1 MSFLE
6 KDISS
11 RIMNQF
17 PDFYREEGPVF
28 QQFVK
33 AYYEWLEESGNI
45 QDHSRSL
52 LDYNDIDETSDQFV
66 THFIQKYMAQMPKR
80 LLGDK
85 RLLIKNI
92 LDVYRSKGSIEGLKL
107 LFVLLFNEKID
118 VYIPSEDILKASDS
132 TWTVRKYLEVS
143 FTANLGDY
151 HGKMITG
158 SISGAT
164 AVVDQYERKIVG
176 NRPIYTLYISSVN
189 GTFQPYELVLT
200 DDIDQTEATEILGS
214 ISEVTV
220 LGAVPNFSLGEE
232 VEFTSQDG
240 SGFFGTVSSIE
251 TKSGI
256 IEFEIENGGTGYSID
271 ASPTITSGSNT
282 SGQDA
287 NFIIGSISNTEI
299 YEYNNDKLASY
310 ANVGL
315 DDSTYSAN
323 GSDTSGLAF
332 ANSANVIG
340 DALEYINVEVGT
352 IASVIFGV
360 AIATALMPPLC
371 TAGYGLAK
379 GNLIYF
385 LGALYLFTINTIF
398 IALATFLV
406 MKLLRFP
413 MHKYANAAKR
423 KRYSTIATVVG
434 IAVMIPAIFTF
445 INVFNEN
452 KINNQIESFIKNEVK
467 SNNALTLIDY
477 DLPNLEEK
485 KLKLNFFNEVSDATY
500 NDLQNE
506 LANNMAYTSLKEFKL
521 EIKGSDTKSF
531 DLITTAYKE
540 KKEELQESKNI
551 IAGLQKQIIELQ
563 EKISSLNNSIEQNA
577 FSKNQKAIAFSRIV
591 KEAKIRYNN
600 IESIAFSRE
609 LYSKDFIKID
619 TIPVATINWNDKLKD
634 SVLINK
640 ELELRAWLQKEM
652 KLDTLFIK
660 RE

>member
-1 MSFLE
+1 ME
-6 KDISS
+6 EYTNTTKDSS
-11 RIMNQF
+11 LSK
-17 PDFYREEGPVF
+17 EEVIAHN
-28 QQFVK
+28 VK
-33 AYYEWLEESGNI
+33 ADAKGLFTNIKLFLIELFDFRHDTDYEATLEAI
-45 QDHSRSL
+45 KA
-52 LDYNDIDETSDQFV
+52 DIPF
-66 THFIQKYMAQMPKR
+66 K
-80 LLGDK
+80 
-85 RLLIKNI
+85 
-92 LDVYRSKGSIEGLKL
+92 
-107 LFVLLFNEKID
+107 
-118 VYIPSEDILKASDS
+118 
-132 TWTVRKYLEVS
+132 
-143 FTANLGDY
+143 
-151 HGKMITG
+151 
-158 SISGAT
+158 GAT
-164 AVVDQYERKIVG
+164 AWILIFAVFVASIGLNADSTAVVIG
-176 NRPIYTLYISSVN
+176 AMLISPLM
-189 GTFQPYELVLT
+189 GP
-200 DDIDQTEATEILGS
+200 ILGIGMS
-214 ISEVTV
+214 FALNDIETFKKSLINLGIMIGLSLFASFLFFYFFPLSEDNSELLGRVSPDIRDV
-220 LGAVPNFSLGEE
+220 LIA
-232 VEFTSQDG
+232 
-240 SGFFGTVSSIE
+240 FFG
-251 TKSGI
+251 
-256 IEFEIENGGTGYSID
+256 
-271 ASPTITSGSNT
+271 
-282 SGQDA
+282 
-287 NFIIGSISNTEI
+287 
-299 YEYNNDKLASY
+299 
-310 ANVGL
+310 
-315 DDSTYSAN
+315 
-323 GSDTSGLAF
+323 GLALMV
-332 ANSANVIG
+332 ARTKK
-340 DALEYINVEVGT
+340 GT